1 MRSTAARKGLNQW
14 LNQWVFKPFEANK
27 RQGQIILPILIVCV
41 AAFLAVIQYVILDGS
56 PDRTLTWDNKE
67 ETEKRLTHLVTV
79 LAALML
85 LYLWC
90 TVFVSLYNT
99 NDATPAT
106 ILLLC
111 IMILV
116 VYSYVYT
123 IISLYSH
130 HEKHFLGM
138 KPDTNVGYRYFDMVY
153 FTATTMSTVG
163 YGDISPLSYV
173 ARAVTISQ
181 YVISFAVVGVILSRL
196 GGGSS
201 SA

>member
-1 MRSTAARKGLNQW
+1 MRKVLFGANQ
-14 LNQWVFKPFEANK
+14 FRGK
-27 RQGQIILPILIVCV
+27 IILGTFIVFV
-41 AAFLAVIQYVILDGS
+41 AVFLAVIQHVILDAS
-56 PDRTLTWDNKE
+56 PDRTLTWDEDDTRK
-67 ETEKRLTHLVTV
+67 KSLTQFVTV
-79 LAALML
+79 FAALLL

-90 TVFVSLYNT
+90 TVFVSLYDT

-130 HEKHFLGM
+130 NEENFSGM
-138 KPDTNVGYRYFDMVY
+138 KPHNNVGYRYFDMVY

-201 SA
+201 SP

>member
-1 MRSTAARKGLNQW
+1 MRKRVSQSLQHTWTR
-14 LNQWVFKPFEANK
+14 VFEASK
-27 RQGQIILPILIVCV
+27 SRGKIILGTFIVFV
-41 AAFLAVIQYVILDGS
+41 AVFLAVIQHVILDTS
-56 PDRTLTWDNKE
+56 PNKTLTWDEDDTRK
-67 ETEKRLTHLVTV
+67 KSLTQFVTIF
-79 LAALML
+79 AALLL

-90 TVFVSLYNT
+90 TVFVSLYDTNK

-130 HEKHFLGM
+130 HEENFSGM
-138 KPDTNVGYRYFDMVY
+138 KPHNNVGYRYFDMVY

-201 SA
+201 ST